1 MNLKKAKRLRLLAKC
16 STADRPQ
23 GLLYGRRP
31 DTGAIEHIPFSVR
44 GYYRHLKR
52 IFN

>member
-1 MNLKKAKRLRLLAKC
+1 MNLKKAKALRRLAKC

-23 GLLYGRRP
+23 GVLYLRGP
-31 DTGAIEHIPFSVR
+31 ASIILAPFSMK

-52 IFN
+52 IWS